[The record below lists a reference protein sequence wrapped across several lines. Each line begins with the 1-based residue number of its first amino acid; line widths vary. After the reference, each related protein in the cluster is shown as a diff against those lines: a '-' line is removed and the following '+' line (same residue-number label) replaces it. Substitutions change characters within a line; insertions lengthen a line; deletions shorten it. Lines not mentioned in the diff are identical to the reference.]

1 MSTKSRLTQKKK
13 QKNFMVE
20 IDTKEVKIM
29 KKKWWILNHHSEGNC
44 FYMINATVEEI
55 TTLRCL
61 IDNNAEVNENCLYYD
76 YYWGSVE
83 VASPG
88 FATKKECQEYFNTA
102 KEFAFFR

>member
-1 MSTKSRLTQKKK
+1 
-13 QKNFMVE
+13 
-20 IDTKEVKIM
+20 M
-29 KKKWWILNHHSEGNC
+29 KKKWWILNHHAEGNC
-44 FYMINATVEEI
+44 FYMVNATVEEI
-55 TTLRCL
+55 ATLCCL

-88 FATKKECQEYFNTA
+88 FVTKKECQEYFETA